1 MRYNTSKPSTPLRVN
16 ASYLNVENNNTNMR
30 VLAPNSSSQSCS
42 TASRHRTQAASSLQ
56 QLPVVPKFVITE
68 PPSSAGRAS
77 TCTTAAT
84 NGDSEPSQ
92 SSSTSMHPNV
102 HYCFNC
108 NALLDS
114 NNELVAPI
122 TDDMCSP
129 SKKCANYLDSN
140 IFPSVFIL
148 LFYMLF
154 RNHISLNFI
163 I

>member
-16 ASYLNVENNNTNMR
+16 ASYLNVENTNTNMR
-30 VLAPNSSSQSCS
+30 ALAPNSSSRSCS
-42 TASRHRTQAASSLQ
+42 AASRHRTQAASSLQ

-77 TCTTAAT
+77 TFSGSNGTTAAT

-114 NNELVAPI
+114 NNDLVAPI

-140 IFPSVFIL
+140 IFPSSVFIF
-148 LFYMLF
+148 LFIYYVV
-154 RNHISLNFI
+154 
-163 I
+163 